1 MKNILIVG
9 GVSLVLF
16 SVSFALSVWLNAS
29 KGTTAPT
36 AKEEKDGKKKGDDHP
51 TGKSADKDR
60 GEEAKKQEKEPDAK
74 GHDTKSAEPKL
85 TTGPKDKDDTTELR
99 RMQMEVVLHDLRLQR
114 EEYEKRTKSLAAE
127 VKAIQAEEDANDAR
141 ARELSQVEQKQ
152 KQKEDEL
159 KKRMLDV
166 DKNELARIE
175 QIALMM
181 DKMDAAKAAEIVQYY
196 ADGGNIDTVAKI
208 LSKMKAAK
216 AAEVFA
222 ALSDPSL
229 GPQLIDRMKAMTT
242 QK

>member
-36 AKEEKDGKKKGDDHP
+36 AKEEKEGKKKGDDHP
-51 TGKSADKDR
+51 TVKSSDKDR
-60 GEEAKKQEKEPDAK
+60 GDEAKKPEKEPDAK
-74 GHDTKSAEPKL
+74 GHDPKPAEPKL
-85 TTGPKDKDDTTELR
+85 TTGPKDDTTELR

-141 ARELSQVEQKQ
+141 ARELSQVEHKQ
-152 KQKEDEL
+152 KLKEDEL
-159 KKRMLDV
+159 KKRILDV

-229 GPQLIDRMKAMTT
+229 GPQLIDRMKAMTS

>member
-36 AKEEKDGKKKGDDHP
+36 AKEDKDGKKKGDDHP
-51 TGKSADKDR
+51 VGKPVDKDH
-60 GEEAKKQEKEPDAK
+60 GHEAKKEKEPDSK
-74 GHDTKSAEPKL
+74 GHETKSAEPKL

-99 RMQMEVVLHDLRLQR
+99 RLQMEVVLHDLRLQR

-181 DKMDAAKAAEIVQYY
+181 DKMDAAKLAEIVQYY